1 MEGCTA
7 GGGRHAAPT
16 QKRDIYLPGGGD
28 FQPGFMAEQGDC
40 AGSQLLGSPSA
51 RPPVSCIRRDA
62 GWGLQ
67 ATWAPPAGPEGLWV
81 ERGCDRRKDP
91 DSPRRLQ
98 VPPCPAPAQ
107 GVPHAGSLPEGQQ
120 PQKVPTLPRGVSPS
134 ESTPPPQGLSSAPW
148 LPPPPHLSR
157 PKPSHGF
164 FSVAPCQGLE
174 LS

>member
-67 ATWAPPAGPEGLWV
+67 ATWPHRLGPRASGWREAATEGRILTPPGGSRSRRVPRLL
-81 ERGCDRRKDP
+81 RGFLMPGHCQRDS
-91 DSPRRLQ
+91 SPRRC
-98 VPPCPAPAQ
+98 PPCP
-107 GVPHAGSLPEGQQ
+107 E
-120 PQKVPTLPRGVSPS
+120 
-134 ESTPPPQGLSSAPW
+134 ESAPVNPPL
-148 LPPPPHLSR
+148 LP
-157 PKPSHGF
+157 KD
-164 FSVAPCQGLE
+164 
-174 LS
+174 